1 MLDFSRWK
9 QVWYWGLAALAILA
23 AMPSMFSLANLAW
36 PSALPAPK
44 INLGLDLAGGSHILL
59 EASPDQVRRQRIEAM
74 EENVRQRVRQAV
86 PAIRIGDIS
95 SQNGVLSF
103 MVENPAQVD
112 ATRALLEPL
121 TTGAG
126 LTGQRD
132 WDIAVVDGTRFT
144 MTPTKAGIEQAVSQ
158 AMDTA
163 TEVVRKR
170 IDSLG
175 TREPTIIRQGAQR
188 IVVQVP
194 GLKDPAALKSLLGQT
209 AKLEFKLVDGTA
221 SPTDIAQGIVP
232 PGSEIV
238 PYAQANPD
246 GSVAKI
252 AVKRLGGI
260 KGDSLTDA
268 RQSNNSQTNEAV
280 VSITFDQQG
289 GAKFAKLTTENV
301 NKPFAIILDGKV
313 LSAPNIN
320 EPILGGSA
328 QISGSFT
335 IESANNLAISLRSG
349 ALPVDLKVVEE
360 RTVGPDLGADSI
372 RSGLIAFLVGTT
384 ALMAFMV
391 VTYGRFG
398 VYACVGL
405 VINVLMILGIMAVAN
420 TTLTLPGIAGF
431 VLTIGAAVDAN
442 VLINERIREERAR
455 GRRVVA
461 AVEAGYK
468 EASRAIFD
476 ANITNVIA
484 AVLMFLF
491 GTGPIKGF
499 AIVLV
504 IGIVT
509 SVFTAVTLTRMW
521 VARWL
526 RKARPGSFSAPSGSF
541 MRIETSLGL
550 PNCWMIDSPYPSES
564 TSLRKHSHSGRHPC
578 GVSKGCRISRPAA
591 GDCR

>member
-1 MLDFSRWK
+1 MLDFPRWK
-9 QVWYWGLAALAILA
+9 QVWYWFIVAAAMIAALPSIA
-23 AMPSMFSLANLAW
+23 AVAGLGW
-36 PSALPAPK
+36 PSALPRPEV
-44 INLGLDLAGGSHILL
+44 NLGLDLAGGSHILL
-59 EASPDQVRRQRIEAM
+59 EADPDQVRRQRLEAM
-74 EENVRQRVRQAV
+74 DEDVRQRLKQNAPDV
-86 PAIRIGDIS
+86 RIGDIS
-95 SQNGVLSF
+95 TRDGTVSF
-103 MVENPAQVD
+103 MVEEPTLIDKAREAV
-112 ATRALLEPL
+112 LPL
-121 TTGAG
+121 TSGAQ

-132 WDIAVVDGTRFT
+132 WDIQMLDGNRIVL
-144 MTPTKAGIEQAVSQ
+144 TPTRAGIAQAVTQ

-170 IDSLG
+170 IDALG
-175 TREPTIIRQGAQR
+175 TREPTIIRQGADR

-194 GLKDPAALKSLLGQT
+194 GLKDPSALKALLGQT
-209 AKLEFKLVDGTA
+209 AKLEFKLVDTTA
-221 SPTDIAQGIVP
+221 SPADIAQGIAP

-238 PYAQANPD
+238 PFADPRGGNTAL
-246 GSVAKI
+246 

-260 KGDSLTDA
+260 KGDQLTNA
-268 RQSNNSQTNEAV
+268 RQTNDSRSNEPV
-280 VSITFDQQG
+280 VSITFDQTG
-289 GAKFAKLTTENV
+289 GAKFAKLTTVNV
-301 NKPFAIILDGKV
+301 NRPFAIILDGKV

-335 IESANNLAISLRSG
+335 TESANQLAIALRSG

-372 RSGLIAFLVGTT
+372 KKGMIAMLVGAA
-384 ALMAFMV
+384 ALMTFIV

-398 VYACVGL
+398 IYACVAL
-405 VINVLMILGIMAVAN
+405 IINMLMILGVMAILN

-442 VLINERIREERAR
+442 VLIYERIREEQHR
-455 GRRVVA
+455 GRRVFQ
-461 AVEAGYK
+461 AVEMGYK

-484 AVLMFLF
+484 ATLMFVF

-499 AIVLV
+499 AVVLV

-521 VARWL
+521 VAGWL
-526 RKARPGSFSAPSGSF
+526 RK
-541 MRIETSLGL
+541 T
-550 PNCWMIDSPYPSES
+550 
-564 TSLRKHSHSGRHPC
+564 
-578 GVSKGCRISRPAA
+578 RPA
-591 GDCR
+591 DLVL